1 MRSEV
6 KFNKKDSM
14 RGILNDKEGLRVT
27 VISFLL
33 LLLLFLPFILILILQ
48 RENDPSFTD
57 EHKRHAGLP
66 KKAMKNWSA
75 RKGTQ

>member
-6 KFNKKDSM
+6 KFNKKDSI

-33 LLLLFLPFILILILQ
+33 LLLLFLPFILILQ

-75 RKGTQ
+75 RKETQ